1 MKVRGSRSLKVFYIV
16 KNWLFVGSKKW
27 ESILFQKMFQRKQIG
42 IAFVCRDNST
52 VTRVGRIWL
61 EKRGPL
67 LLSWK
72 VSTHVSGRNYA
83 RKSNPMWFLLPPTYF
98 SSLYPMYGSLR
109 KQAYM
114 PLFCFA
120 LNIFFVATKYVTRC
134 NSRRKTRCRLENN
147 CHVSTGILSQALGAV
162 DLEAV

>member
-1 MKVRGSRSLKVFYIV
+1 MVRE
-16 KNWLFVGSKKW
+16 VG
-27 ESILFQKMFQRKQIG
+27 
-42 IAFVCRDNST
+42 AST
-52 VTRVGRIWL
+52 
-61 EKRGPL
+61 
-67 LLSWK
+67 LSWK
-72 VSTHVSGRNYA
+72 VLTHVSGRNYA

-162 DLEAV
+162 DLEAFRMLPFAWEQRTKLGIDKVHPVFEF